1 MVRNSLKQDQTG
13 EVKITEANVKL
24 SAIFIPLF
32 ALLFSAVSFDLIMS
46 LDPHWFS
53 TMFGVNCFANLFLS
67 TIATVIIIVIHMK
80 KAGYFGE
87 SLNENHIQNL
97 GLLMFAFVVFYA
109 YIAFCQYMLIWY
121 GNLPEETSYYL
132 RRWENGWCGYALYIL
147 FMKFMVPFLLLLPRE
162 AKRNMNFVIKMA
174 YFLVISNWVDIF
186 WIRWGFWSNDHR
198 IFK

>member
-1 MVRNSLKQDQTG
+1 
-13 EVKITEANVKL
+13 
-24 SAIFIPLF
+24 
-32 ALLFSAVSFDLIMS
+32 
-46 LDPHWFS
+46 
-53 TMFGVNCFANLFLS
+53 
-67 TIATVIIIVIHMK
+67 MK

-186 WIRWGFWSNDHR
+186 WMVMPAHSVRATPPFLEFGEFLGFAGAFGLTITGFLSKNPVQPQKDPRVQEALHLHQ
-198 IFK
+198 